1 MATLNNPIEEQNLI
15 DRFADYVTATANSGI
30 VWGSNAPGPSYTD
43 VNGTTYSAFSA
54 GSNSAANSI
63 GVALFGGTT
72 SGPAISISG
81 SSITG
86 DPINAG
92 TIRTTLENETALYT
106 NVRKLRVQIT
116 IDGGGGNTGTRRSTG
131 VVIDDTQVA
140 HMATSYRQSLG
151 TVSTNQV
158 VSGAQITVS
167 GLQGYFSNLQ
177 SAYNTARNNVHTY
190 TATVCHASCHSSC
203 HGSRGRR

>member
-30 VWGSNAPGPSYTD
+30 VWGTNALGPSYTD
-43 VNGTTYSAFSA
+43 ANGTTYSAFSQA
-54 GSNSAANSI
+54 SNTAANSVGI
-63 GVALFGGTT
+63 ALFGGTT
-72 SGPAISISG
+72 AGPGISVSG

-86 DPINAG
+86 NPISAS
-92 TIRTTLENETALYT
+92 TIRTALENETALYT
-106 NVRKLRVQIT
+106 NVRKLRVRIT
-116 IDGGGGNTGTRRSTG
+116 ISGGGGNTGTRRSTG
-131 VVIDDTQVA
+131 LVIDDTQVA

-158 VSGAQITVS
+158 VSGAEITVS
-167 GLQGYFSNLQ
+167 GLQGYFTNLQ
-177 SAYNTARNNVHTY
+177 SAYNTARNNVHDY
-190 TATVCHASCHSSC
+190 QATVCHASCHSSC